1 MATNKRVGPLRLAL
15 LVVLGGCHGGS
26 PVTVLDLAA
35 QRAEQAAITQEWLV
49 YVQADPAL
57 TVEQREDRRATAAAQ
72 ERRISAAEKAAGVTK

>member
-15 LVVLGGCHGGS
+15 LVVLGGCQGGS

-35 QRAEQAAITQEWLV
+35 QRAEQAAITQEWL
-49 YVQADPAL
+49 YPAL